1 MHITAP
7 GALALQRALAHLGD
21 AHREGA
27 AAALVGCHRGTY
39 TFLVAAS
46 YAPMCL
52 VCNLSRHEKR
62 GFSRCWLVF
71 VSHRLAN
78 MQRILFEDPS
88 RVRSAPVSVCKS
100 WLPQSRP
107 SSSFA
112 ASHSCR
118 DGSSRSL
125 KVSTRSEPWAQK
137 KTGRGALK
145 IVCFLRAQRGRAAV
159 PASLFFG
166 CQTSQLLDT
175 AGSRRVP

>member
-125 KVSTRSEPWAQK
+125 KASTRSEPWAQK
-137 KTGRGALK
+137 KTGRGARL
-145 IVCFLRAQRGRAAV
+145 FS
-159 PASLFFG
+159 ASSERPCRRSCLFFG